1 MSQEPSGS
9 QITRP
14 PTDRLDVPDQLVA
27 ADTKLVYLFVTAAG
41 GATVDELTARLAMK
55 KIDLYPVLETLSE
68 RGLLVRDDDEYV
80 VTSS

>member
-41 GATVDELTARLAMK
+41 GATVDARLAMK